1 MPTLR
6 KALPKDAPGIWNVRV
21 SAIRG
26 INEPRY
32 PQEDLIKWA
41 PKVMPEGFTK
51 AVENNEWYVVTDH
64 DLIIATGYV
73 DVDKKRLEA
82 LFVLPEY
89 QGQGIAKL
97 MINHLHNIA
106 KTHGLSEIN
115 LDATLNAEGFYS
127 RHGYVKIRDSVHI
140 SPLGVSFPS
149 AAMKRI
155 L

>member
-6 KALPKDAPGIWNVRV
+6 KASPKDASGIWNVRV

-26 INEPRY
+26 ISEPRY
-32 PQEDLIKWA
+32 PQADLIKWA
-41 PKVMPEGFTK
+41 PIAMPEDFVK
-51 AVENNEWYVVTDH
+51 AVEGNEWYVVTDN
-64 DLIIATGYV
+64 DMIVATGYV

-82 LFVLPEY
+82 LFVLPKY

-97 MINHLHNIA
+97 MINHLHDIA
-106 KTHGLSEIN
+106 KGHGLSELT

-127 RHGYVKIRDSVHI
+127 KHGYVKIRDSVHT
-140 SPLGVSFPS
+140 SPLGVSFPA
-149 AAMKRI
+149 AAMKRV

>member
-1 MPTLR
+1 MPILR
-6 KALPKDAPGIWNVRV
+6 QASPKDAPGIWNVRV
-21 SAIRG
+21 SAIRA

-41 PKVMPEGFTK
+41 PKDMPEGFIK
-51 AVENNEWYVVTDH
+51 AVENNEWYVVTDN

-73 DVDKKRLEA
+73 DIDKKRLEA
-82 LFVLPEY
+82 LFVLPQY
-89 QGQGIAKL
+89 QGQGVGKL
-97 MINHLHNIA
+97 MIRHLHAIA
-106 KTHGLSEIN
+106 QTHGLSELY

-127 RHGYVKIRDSVHI
+127 KHGYVKIKDSVHI

-149 AAMKRI
+149 VVMKNT